1 MKDRIFIID
10 GSSYLYRAYHAM
22 PPLSTSKGQPTGAI
36 KGVTNM
42 LMNLKKDSEGSP
54 IVVVFD
60 AKGKTFRNKI
70 YSEYKANRPPM
81 PDDLREQL
89 EPLKNICKAI
99 GFPLIEIAGVEA
111 DDVIATIVKLAKEK
125 KFKAVVSSLD
135 KDLMQLVE
143 DPNTTIMNTMTHQI
157 FDEKKVFEKFGVKPN
172 QIRDMLALVGDT
184 SDNIPGVPKVGQKT
198 AAKWLN
204 EFDNL
209 EGIIANAESIKGV
222 VGENLRNSLAE
233 LDRNVDLV
241 SLRDDVDIETD
252 FKDLLEL
259 NGDQEKLDK
268 IFSDLEFKKPADN
281 SSQKVDSKKDNL
293 KEKKNNYQTVLT
305 KKELNDWADKIDAC
319 KVFAI
324 DTETDSLDTIT
335 ANLVGIS
342 LSVDEGSGCYIP
354 IGHNYENCPNQ
365 PSLKLVQDSIG
376 KVIEKNKEKAVG
388 QNLKFDIPILS
399 RHGIHLDKF
408 HADTMLMSYVL
419 NSTAT
424 RHGMDKLASYYL
436 DYETIKFSDVAGTA
450 SKQISF
456 SEVDIAVAT
465 NYAAEDADITL
476 RLFNKLSSLLK
487 GKKGQIK
494 LLQEIEYPLVHVL
507 AAVEQNGA
515 KIDKNKLAAH
525 SQELSEKI
533 SELTS
538 QAFAIAGEEFNL
550 DSPKQLLEILY
561 DKLQL
566 PVLKKTPKGQPS
578 TNEETLQRLSEE
590 YDLPKII
597 LQYRTL
603 AKLKSTYTDSLIK
616 IENPKTKR
624 IHTSYQQ
631 AITSTGRLS
640 STEPNL
646 QNIPIK
652 TAEGRRIREAFVPEK
667 GNVLISAD
675 YSQIELRIMA
685 HLSKDKNLTNAFNA
699 GLDVH
704 SATAAEVFGVSLESV
719 TEDQR
724 RSAKAIN
731 FGLMYG
737 MSAFGLTRQ
746 LDIPRAEAQKYL
758 DTYFERYTGVKDYM
772 ANTKAQAKEDMFVET
787 IMGRRLYL
795 NEINAANGLRR
806 QAAERAAIN
815 APLQGSAADIIKK
828 AMIDINTFLD
838 KELPQ
843 TRMIMQVHDE
853 LIFETPKADAEE
865 ILPTSEDCIQSVK
878 IHHKIGLHARPA
890 VRFTEM
896 AKGFEAEIRI
906 KLENQS
912 KWVDAKSIVRVM
924 SLKARK
930 GQVLK
935 LQAEGPDANEA
946 ITTLIDFVENQF
958 GEKQNEIE

>member
-172 QIRDMLALVGDT
+172 QIRDMLALVGDS

-252 FKDLLEL
+252 FKDLLEF

-324 DTETDSLDTIT
+324 DTETDSLDTIS

-342 LSVDEGSGCYIP
+342 LSVNEGSGCYIP

-365 PSLKLVQDSIG
+365 PSLKLVQDSVG
-376 KVIEKNKEKAVG
+376 KAIEKNKEKAVG

-704 SATAAEVFGVSLESV
+704 SATAAEVFDVSLESV

-772 ANTKAQAKEDMFVET
+772 ANTKAQAKEDMYVET
-787 IMGRRLYL
+787 LMGRRLYL

-828 AMIDINTFLD
+828 AMIDINGFLK
-838 KELPQ
+838 KEIPE
-843 TRMIMQVHDE
+843 TKMIMQVHDE
-853 LIFETPKADAEE
+853 LIFETPEKSADDVLNLMKNMMEAAVKLDIPLIADAA
-865 ILPTSEDCIQSVK
+865 
-878 IHHKIGLHARPA
+878 IG
-890 VRFTEM
+890 
-896 AKGFEAEIRI
+896 K
-906 KLENQS
+906 N
-912 KWVDAKSIVRVM
+912 W
-924 SLKARK
+924 
-930 GQVLK
+930 
-935 LQAEGPDANEA
+935 NEA
-946 ITTLIDFVENQF
+946 H
-958 GEKQNEIE
+958 

>member
-1 MKDRIFIID
+1 MKDRVFIID

-42 LMNLKKDSEGSP
+42 LMTLKKDSEGSP
-54 IVVVFD
+54 IIVVFD
-60 AKGKTFRNKI
+60 AKGKTFRSEI
-70 YSEYKANRPPM
+70 YKEYKANRPPM

-89 EPLKNICKAI
+89 EPLKEICKAI
-99 GFPLIEIAGVEA
+99 GFPLIEIPGVEA
-111 DDVIATIVKLAKEK
+111 DDVIATLVNKAKEK

-143 DPNTTIMNTMTHQI
+143 DPNITIMNTMKHQI
-157 FDEKKVFEKFGVKPN
+157 FTEAKVFEKFGVQPN
-172 QIRDMLALVGDT
+172 QIRDMLALVGDS

-204 EFDNL
+204 EYKNL
-209 EGIIANAESIKGV
+209 DGIKDNAESIKGV
-222 VGENLRNSLAE
+222 VGENLRNSLADLE
-233 LDRNVDLV
+233 RNVELV
-241 SLRDDVDIETD
+241 SLKYDVELGVGFDS
-252 FKDLLEL
+252 LLQL
-259 NGDQEKLDK
+259 NPDQERLDEL
-268 IFSDLEFKKPADN
+268 FAELEFKALPKN
-281 SSQKVDSKKDNL
+281 TSKQHDAKETL
-293 KEKKNNYQTVLT
+293 KEKNKNYETVLN
-305 KKELNDWADKIDAC
+305 KSQLQAWAKNLDEC
-319 KVFAI
+319 KVYAI
-324 DTETDSLDTIT
+324 DTETDSLDTVT

-342 LSVDEGSGCYIP
+342 LSVEEGAGCYIP
-354 IGHNYENCPNQ
+354 IGHTYEGCSDQ
-365 PSLKLVQDSIG
+365 LSLDL
-376 KVIEKNKEKAVG
+376 VIEIIGNAIERNKEKAVG

-399 RHGIHLDKF
+399 RHKIQLDKF

-436 DYETIKFSDVAGTA
+436 DYETIKYGDVAGTA

-456 SEVDIAVAT
+456 SEVEIDVAT

-476 RLFNKLSSLLK
+476 RLYNKLEGLLEDK
-487 GKKGQIK
+487 PTQKK
-494 LLQEIEYPLVHVL
+494 LLEDIEYPLVHVL
-507 AAVEQNGA
+507 SKVEQNGA
-515 KIDKNKLAAH
+515 KIDKEKLAAH
-525 SQELSEKI
+525 SEELGEKI
-533 SELTS
+533 SDLSS
-538 QAFAIAGEEFNL
+538 QAFKIAGEEFNL

-561 DKLQL
+561 EKLKL

-590 YDLPKII
+590 YELPKII

-616 IENPKTKR
+616 IENPATQR

-652 TAEGRRIREAFVPEK
+652 TSEGRRIREAFVPEK

-685 HLSKDKNLTNAFNA
+685 HLSKDKNLTNAFNK

-704 SATAAEVFGVSLESV
+704 SSTAAEVFGVNIENV
-719 TEDQR
+719 TDEQR

-746 LDIPRAEAQKYL
+746 LDIPRTDAQKYL

-865 ILPTSEDCIQSVK
+865 ILNLMKDMMEKAVK
-878 IHHKIGLHARPA
+878 LDIPLIADAAIGQ
-890 VRFTEM
+890 
-896 AKGFEAEIRI
+896 
-906 KLENQS
+906 N
-912 KWVDAKSIVRVM
+912 W
-924 SLKARK
+924 
-930 GQVLK
+930 
-935 LQAEGPDANEA
+935 NEA
-946 ITTLIDFVENQF
+946 H
-958 GEKQNEIE
+958 

>member
-22 PPLSTSKGQPTGAI
+22 PPLTTSTGQPTGAI

-42 LMNLKKDSEGSP
+42 LMTLKKDSEGSP
-54 IVVVFD
+54 IIVVFD
-60 AKGKTFRNKI
+60 AKGKTFRSDI
-70 YSEYKANRPPM
+70 YKEYKANRPPM
-81 PDDLREQL
+81 PEDLREQL
-89 EPLKNICKAI
+89 KPLKDICKAI
-99 GFPLIEIAGVEA
+99 GFPLIEIEGVEA
-111 DDVIATIVKLAKEK
+111 DDVIATLVRIAKDK
-125 KFKAVVSSLD
+125 KVKAVVSSLD

-143 DPNTTIMNTMTHQI
+143 DPATTIMNTMTHQI
-157 FDEKKVFEKFGVKPN
+157 FNEEKVFEKFGVKPN

-198 AAKWLN
+198 AAKWLG
-204 EFDNL
+204 EYKNL
-209 EGIIANAESIKGV
+209 DGIKANSELIKGV
-222 VGENLRNSLAE
+222 VGENLRNSLNE
-233 LDRNVDLV
+233 LDRNVELV
-241 SLRDDVDIETD
+241 SLKEDVDIGVSFES
-252 FKDLLEL
+252 LMEL
-259 NGDQEKLDK
+259 NSNQEKLDDL
-268 IFSDLEFKKPADN
+268 FSQLEFKPMARN
-281 SSQKVDSKKDNL
+281 SSKQASATKEDSRPSMENRP
-293 KEKKNNYQTVLT
+293 EKRNDNYQTLFT
-305 KKELNDWADKIDAC
+305 KKDLKEWSSKLDKC

-324 DTETDSLDTIT
+324 DTETNSLDTVT

-342 LSVDEGSGCYIP
+342 LSVKEGSGCYIP
-354 IGHNYENCPNQ
+354 IGHKYEGCPKQ
-365 PSLKLVQDSIG
+365 LSLQEVIDEIG
-376 KVIEKNKEKAVG
+376 KAVERNKEKAVG

-399 RHGIHLDKF
+399 RHGIAIDKF

-424 RHGMDKLASYYL
+424 RHGMDKLAMYYL
-436 DYETIKFSDVAGTA
+436 NYETIKYGDIAGTA

-456 SEVDIAVAT
+456 SEVEIDTAS

-476 RLFNKLSSLLK
+476 RLFNKLDELLK
-487 GKKGQIK
+487 EKPSQVK
-494 LLQEIEYPLVHVL
+494 LLKELEYPLVHVL
-507 AAVEQNGA
+507 SRVEQNGA
-515 KIDKNKLAAH
+515 KIDKNKLKEH
-525 SQELSEKI
+525 SKELSAKI
-533 SELTS
+533 SDLTA
-538 QAFAIAGEEFNL
+538 QAYKISGEEFNL
-550 DSPKQLLEILY
+550 DSPKQLLEVLY
-561 DKLQL
+561 EKLKL

-590 YDLPKII
+590 YELPKII

-603 AKLKSTYTDSLIK
+603 AKLKSTYTDSLIR
-616 IENPKTKR
+616 IENPSSKR

-652 TAEGRRIREAFVPEK
+652 TAEGRRIREAFVPDK
-667 GNVLISAD
+667 NNILISAD

-685 HLSKDKNLTNAFNA
+685 HLSKDKNLTNAFNNS
-699 GLDVH
+699 LDVH
-704 SATAAEVFGVSLESV
+704 SSTAAEVFGVNLDEV
-719 TEDQR
+719 TQEQR

-758 DTYFERYTGVKDYM
+758 DTYFERYTGVKNYM

-828 AMIDINTFLD
+828 AMIDIDTFID
-838 KELPQ
+838 KEMPDVK
-843 TRMIMQVHDE
+843 MIMQVHDE
-853 LIFETPKADAEE
+853 LIFEAPKKNAEE
-865 ILPTSEDCIQSVK
+865 VLLIMKDMMEK
-878 IHHKIGLHARPA
+878 A
-890 VRFTEM
+890 V
-896 AKGFEAEIRI
+896 
-906 KLENQS
+906 KLEIPL
-912 KWVDAKSIVRVM
+912 IVEAAIG
-924 SLKARK
+924 SNW
-930 GQVLK
+930 
-935 LQAEGPDANEA
+935 NEA
-946 ITTLIDFVENQF
+946 H
-958 GEKQNEIE
+958 

>member
-22 PPLSTSKGQPTGAI
+22 PPLSTSRGQPTGAI

-42 LMNLKKDSEGSP
+42 LMTLKKDSEGSP
-54 IVVVFD
+54 IIVVFD
-60 AKGKTFRNKI
+60 AKGKTFRNEI
-70 YSEYKANRPPM
+70 YKEYKSNRPPM

-89 EPLKNICKAI
+89 KPLKDICKAI
-99 GFPLIEIAGVEA
+99 GFPLIEIEGVEA
-111 DDVIATIVKLAKEK
+111 DDVIATLVRTAKDK

-143 DPNTTIMNTMTHQI
+143 DPSTTIMNTMTHQI
-157 FDEKKVFEKFGVKPN
+157 FNEDKVFEKFGVKPS
-172 QIRDMLALVGDT
+172 QIRDMLALVGDA

-198 AAKWLN
+198 AAKWLM
-204 EFDNL
+204 EFKNL
-209 EGIIANAESIKGV
+209 EGIKSNAESIKGV
-222 VGENLRNSLAE
+222 VGENLRNFLDE
-233 LDRNVDLV
+233 LDRNIELV
-241 SLRDDVDIETD
+241 SLKEDVDIGVSFES
-252 FKDLLEL
+252 LLEL
-259 NGDQEKLDK
+259 NANQEKLDEL
-268 IFSDLEFKKPADN
+268 FSELEFKALPKN
-281 SSQKVDSKKDNL
+281 SSMKSINNASNQPDVKEAL
-293 KEKKNNYQTVLT
+293 KEKNKNYETVLT
-305 KKELNDWADKIDAC
+305 EYQLQDWAKNLDEC
-319 KVFAI
+319 MVYAI

-342 LSVDEGSGCYIP
+342 LSVKEGTGCYIP
-354 IGHNYENCPNQ
+354 IGHTYEDCPDQ
-365 PSLKLVQDSIG
+365 PSLDLVVEIIG
-376 KVIEKNKEKAVG
+376 KAIERNKEKAVG

-399 RHGIHLDKF
+399 RHKIQLDKF

-424 RHGMDKLASYYL
+424 RHGMDKLALYYL
-436 DYETIKFSDVAGTA
+436 DYETIKYGDVAGTA

-456 SEVDIAVAT
+456 SEVEIDVAT

-476 RLFNKLSSLLK
+476 RLYNKLEGLLEDK
-487 GKKGQIK
+487 PTQKK
-494 LLQEIEYPLVHVL
+494 LLEDIEYPLVYVL
-507 AAVEQNGA
+507 SKVEQNGA
-515 KIDKNKLAAH
+515 KIDKAKLAAH
-525 SQELSEKI
+525 SEELAEKI
-533 SELTS
+533 SDLSS
-538 QAFAIAGEEFNL
+538 QAFKIAGEEFNL
-550 DSPKQLLEILY
+550 DSPKQLLEVLY
-561 DKLQL
+561 EKLKL

-616 IENPKTKR
+616 IENSTTQR

-652 TAEGRRIREAFVPEK
+652 TSEGRRIREAFVPEK

-685 HLSKDKNLTNAFNA
+685 HLSKDTNLTNAFNK

-704 SATAAEVFGVSLESV
+704 SSTAAEVFGVNIENV
-719 TEDQR
+719 TDKQR

-746 LDIPRAEAQKYL
+746 LDIPRADAQKYL
-758 DTYFERYTGVKDYM
+758 DTYFDRYTGVKDYM

-828 AMIDINTFLD
+828 AMIDINAFLD

-843 TRMIMQVHDE
+843 TKMIMQVHDE
-853 LIFETPKADAEE
+853 LIFETPKANADE
-865 ILPTSEDCIQSVK
+865 ILNLMKDMMEKAVK
-878 IHHKIGLHARPA
+878 LDIPLIADAAIG
-890 VRFTEM
+890 
-896 AKGFEAEIRI
+896 K
-906 KLENQS
+906 N
-912 KWVDAKSIVRVM
+912 W
-924 SLKARK
+924 
-930 GQVLK
+930 
-935 LQAEGPDANEA
+935 NEA
-946 ITTLIDFVENQF
+946 H
-958 GEKQNEIE
+958 

>member
-1 MKDRIFIID
+1 MKDRVFIID

-42 LMNLKKDSEGSP
+42 LMTLKKDSEGSP
-54 IVVVFD
+54 IIVVFD
-60 AKGKTFRNKI
+60 AKGKTFRSEI
-70 YSEYKANRPPM
+70 YKEYKANRPPM

-89 EPLKNICKAI
+89 EPLKEICKAI
-99 GFPLIEIAGVEA
+99 GFPLIEIPGVEA
-111 DDVIATIVKLAKEK
+111 DDVIATLVNKAKEK
-125 KFKAVVSSLD
+125 KFKVVVSSLD

-143 DPNTTIMNTMTHQI
+143 DPNITIMNTMKHQI
-157 FDEKKVFEKFGVKPN
+157 FTEDKVFEKFGVQPN
-172 QIRDMLALVGDT
+172 QIRDMLALVGDS

-204 EFDNL
+204 EYKNL
-209 EGIIANAESIKGV
+209 DGIKDNAESIKGV
-222 VGENLRNSLAE
+222 VGENLRNSLADLE
-233 LDRNVDLV
+233 RNVELV
-241 SLRDDVDIETD
+241 SLKYDVELGVGFDS
-252 FKDLLEL
+252 LLQL
-259 NGDQEKLDK
+259 NPDQEKLDEL
-268 IFSDLEFKKPADN
+268 FAELEFKALPKN
-281 SSQKVDSKKDNL
+281 TSKQPDVKETL
-293 KEKKNNYQTVLT
+293 KEKNKNYETVLS
-305 KKELNDWADKIDAC
+305 KDQLKAWAKNLDEC
-319 KVFAI
+319 KVYAI

-342 LSVDEGSGCYIP
+342 LSVKEGAGCYIP
-354 IGHNYENCPNQ
+354 IGHTYEGCSDQ
-365 PSLKLVQDSIG
+365 LSLDLIIEIIG
-376 KVIEKNKEKAVG
+376 KAIERNKEKAVG

-399 RHGIHLDKF
+399 RHKIQLDKF

-436 DYETIKFSDVAGTA
+436 DYETIKYGDVAGTA

-456 SEVDIAVAT
+456 SEVEIDVAT

-476 RLFNKLSSLLK
+476 RLYNKLEGLLEDK
-487 GKKGQIK
+487 PTQKK
-494 LLQEIEYPLVHVL
+494 LLENIEYPLVHVL
-507 AAVEQNGA
+507 SKVEQNGA
-515 KIDKNKLAAH
+515 KIDKEKLAAH
-525 SQELSEKI
+525 SEELAEKI
-533 SELTS
+533 SDLS
-538 QAFAIAGEEFNL
+538 SKAFKIAGEEFNL
-550 DSPKQLLEILY
+550 DSPKQLLEVLY
-561 DKLQL
+561 EKLKL

-590 YDLPKII
+590 YELPKII

-616 IENPKTKR
+616 IENPATQR

-652 TAEGRRIREAFVPEK
+652 TSEGRRIREAFIPEK

-685 HLSKDKNLTNAFNA
+685 HLSKDKNLTNAFNK

-704 SATAAEVFGVSLESV
+704 SSTAAEVFGVNIENV
-719 TEDQR
+719 TDEQR

-746 LDIPRAEAQKYL
+746 LDIPRADAQKYL

-772 ANTKAQAKEDMFVET
+772 ANTKARAKEDMFVET

-865 ILPTSEDCIQSVK
+865 ILDLMKDMMEKAVK
-878 IHHKIGLHARPA
+878 LDIPLIADAAIGQ
-890 VRFTEM
+890 
-896 AKGFEAEIRI
+896 
-906 KLENQS
+906 N
-912 KWVDAKSIVRVM
+912 W
-924 SLKARK
+924 
-930 GQVLK
+930 
-935 LQAEGPDANEA
+935 NEA
-946 ITTLIDFVENQF
+946 H
-958 GEKQNEIE
+958 

>member
-172 QIRDMLALVGDT
+172 QIRDMLALVGDS

-222 VGENLRNSLAE
+222 VGENLRNSLAD

-252 FKDLLEL
+252 FKDLLEF

-293 KEKKNNYQTVLT
+293 NEKKNNYQTVLT

-324 DTETDSLDTIT
+324 DTETDSLDTIS

-342 LSVDEGSGCYIP
+342 LSVNEGSGCYIP

-365 PSLKLVQDSIG
+365 PSLKLVQDSVG
-376 KVIEKNKEKAVG
+376 KAIEKNKEKAVG

-772 ANTKAQAKEDMFVET
+772 ANTKAQAKEDMYVET
-787 IMGRRLYL
+787 LMGRRLYL

-828 AMIDINTFLD
+828 AMIDINGFLK
-838 KELPQ
+838 KEIPE
-843 TRMIMQVHDE
+843 TKMIMQVHDE
-853 LIFETPKADAEE
+853 LIFETPEKSADDVLNLMKNMMEAAVKLDIPLIADAA
-865 ILPTSEDCIQSVK
+865 
-878 IHHKIGLHARPA
+878 IG
-890 VRFTEM
+890 
-896 AKGFEAEIRI
+896 K
-906 KLENQS
+906 N
-912 KWVDAKSIVRVM
+912 W
-924 SLKARK
+924 
-930 GQVLK
+930 
-935 LQAEGPDANEA
+935 NEA
-946 ITTLIDFVENQF
+946 H
-958 GEKQNEIE
+958 

>member
-1 MKDRIFIID
+1 MKDRVFIID

-42 LMNLKKDSEGSP
+42 LMTLKKDSEGSP
-54 IVVVFD
+54 IIVVFD
-60 AKGKTFRNKI
+60 AKGKTFRSEI
-70 YSEYKANRPPM
+70 YKEYKANRPPM
-81 PDDLREQL
+81 PEDLRQQL
-89 EPLKNICKAI
+89 DPLKEICKAI
-99 GFPLIEIAGVEA
+99 GFPLIEIPGVEA
-111 DDVIATIVKLAKEK
+111 DDVIATLVNKAKEK
-125 KFKAVVSSLD
+125 NFKAVVSSLD

-143 DPNTTIMNTMTHQI
+143 DPNITIMNTMKHQI
-157 FDEKKVFEKFGVKPN
+157 FTEDKVFEKFGVQPN
-172 QIRDMLALVGDT
+172 QIRDMLALVGDS

-204 EFDNL
+204 EYKNL
-209 EGIIANAESIKGV
+209 DGIKDNAESIKGV
-222 VGENLRNSLAE
+222 VGENLRNSLADLE
-233 LDRNVDLV
+233 RNVELV
-241 SLRDDVDIETD
+241 SLKDDVELGVSFDS
-252 FKDLLEL
+252 LLQL
-259 NGDQEKLDK
+259 NTDQERLDEL
-268 IFSDLEFKKPADN
+268 FSELEFKAPTKNA
-281 SSQKVDSKKDNL
+281 SKQPDAKETL
-293 KEKKNNYQTVLT
+293 KEKNNNYETVLS
-305 KKELNDWADKIDAC
+305 EDQLLAWAKNLDEC
-319 KVFAI
+319 KVYAI

-342 LSVDEGSGCYIP
+342 LSVKEGTGCYIP
-354 IGHNYENCPNQ
+354 IGHKYEDCPDQ
-365 PSLKLVQDSIG
+365 PSLDL
-376 KVIEKNKEKAVG
+376 VIEIIGNAIERNKEKAVG

-399 RHGIHLDKF
+399 RHKIQLDKF

-424 RHGMDKLASYYL
+424 RHGMDKLASFYL
-436 DYETIKFSDVAGTA
+436 DYETIKYGDVAGTA

-456 SEVDIAVAT
+456 SEVEINVAT

-476 RLFNKLSSLLK
+476 RLYNKLNGLLEDK
-487 GKKGQIK
+487 PTQKK
-494 LLQEIEYPLVHVL
+494 LLEEIEYPLVHVL
-507 AAVEQNGA
+507 SKVEQNGA
-515 KIDKNKLAAH
+515 KIDKAKLAAH
-525 SQELSEKI
+525 SEELAEKI
-533 SELTS
+533 SDLSS
-538 QAFAIAGEEFNL
+538 QAFKIAGEEFNL

-561 DKLQL
+561 EKLKL

-590 YDLPKII
+590 YELPKII

-616 IENPKTKR
+616 IENQVTQR

-652 TAEGRRIREAFVPEK
+652 TSEGRRIREAFIPEK

-685 HLSKDKNLTNAFNA
+685 HLSKDKNLTNAFNK

-704 SATAAEVFGVSLESV
+704 SSTAAEVFGVDIENV
-719 TEDQR
+719 TEEQR

-746 LDIPRAEAQKYL
+746 LDIPRADAQKYL

-828 AMIDINTFLD
+828 AMIDINAFLI
-838 KELPQ
+838 KELPE
-843 TRMIMQVHDE
+843 TKMIMQVHDE
-853 LIFETPKADAEE
+853 LIFETPK
-865 ILPTSEDCIQSVK
+865 K
-878 IHHKIGLHARPA
+878 
-890 VRFTEM
+890 
-896 AKGFEAEIRI
+896 
-906 KLENQS
+906 N
-912 KWVDAKSIVRVM
+912 
-924 SLKARK
+924 
-930 GQVLK
+930 
-935 LQAEGPDANEA
+935 AEGFRFNEGYDGKSCKA
-946 ITTLIDFVENQF
+946 
-958 GEKQNEIE
+958 